1 MNTDPALT
9 AVSGCISPYLL
20 KNCPFLLIF
29 FSYLSNGSSSHIY
42 KFVQPFFF
50 FFHFLTT
57 KMKAPGTSLAVWW
70 LRLHASTAG
79 DEGSVPGWGTKI
91 LHAMRCGPQN

>member
-20 KNCPFLLIF
+20 KNCSFLLIF

-50 FFHFLTT
+50 SFSHLKNESPRNFPGSLVVKTPRFHCR
-57 KMKAPGTSLAVWW
+57 G
-70 LRLHASTAG
+70 
-79 DEGSVPGWGTKI
+79 
-91 LHAMRCGPQN
+91 